1 MELFENDGNI
11 HFDYTGGN
19 HNYSSTTGFTLGTQT
34 LLKQLFQDVDLPFSG
49 GSATGAVLAF
59 VAELVMSPA
68 NITVEDQ
75 EGHTLG
81 FKNGLIH
88 SDPSLGYVCPWME
101 KLMLLREDAGD
112 VNRRIT
118 GDESGTY
125 TYASIHPAGKSVLI
139 KDASCSGQTLD
150 SISINP
156 DYTEIGIQ
164 TNEAKYLDLHV
175 GHMLDDDS
183 VRYVNIAYGME
194 ANDHTTVTFNPDL
207 DGATVMTPNREV
219 VAEISV
225 YLFDGVTLRKT
236 RSLSVTVP
244 SDSNIELP
252 AGMWS
257 NFESF
262 IADMI

>member
-1 MELFENDGNI
+1 
-11 HFDYTGGN
+11 
-19 HNYSSTTGFTLGTQT
+19 
-34 LLKQLFQDVDLPFSG
+34 
-49 GSATGAVLAF
+49 
-59 VAELVMSPA
+59 
-68 NITVEDQ
+68 
-75 EGHTLG
+75 
-81 FKNGLIH
+81 
-88 SDPSLGYVCPWME
+88 
-101 KLMLLREDAGD
+101 
-112 VNRRIT
+112 
-118 GDESGTY
+118 
-125 TYASIHPAGKSVLI
+125 
-139 KDASCSGQTLD
+139 
-150 SISINP
+150 
-156 DYTEIGIQ
+156 
-164 TNEAKYLDLHV
+164 
-175 GHMLDDDS
+175 MLDDDS